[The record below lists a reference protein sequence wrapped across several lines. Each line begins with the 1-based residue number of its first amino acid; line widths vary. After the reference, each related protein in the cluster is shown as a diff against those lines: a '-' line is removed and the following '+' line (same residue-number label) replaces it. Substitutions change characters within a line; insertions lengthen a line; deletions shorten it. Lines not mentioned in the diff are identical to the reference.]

1 MFNRRMFAGGAL
13 GAALCARAVSRVV
26 TPDDAAAIVERVR
39 SFYGSLKTFA
49 DVASTATSLLGME
62 NPGEVRTAFAAPG
75 KLCMQLSMHGNIL
88 LCFIVDGESRWHWDS
103 KGWRE
108 YPSVQTILAGL
119 KGAGSAIGPY
129 PWCLAALLLDKQLDG
144 AVGLRSLRDSR
155 CTWTSKRCT
164 RLEGMIED
172 IPTDLEL
179 ADSGA
184 LETVRAHEKL
194 QTFEIFTTARA
205 APTSNPKLDLDA
217 LIAAVRRDPGRPM
230 QIPHH

>member
-1 MFNRRMFAGGAL
+1 MFNRRLFLGGAICT
-13 GAALCARAVSRVV
+13 ALYARAATKVAA
-26 TPDDAAAIVERVR
+26 PDDAVSMVERAR

-49 DVASTATSLLGME
+49 DVATTVTSLLGME

-75 KLCMQLSMHGNIL
+75 SLCMQLSMRGNIL
-88 LCFIVDGESRWHWDS
+88 LCFIVDGESRWHWDNR
-103 KGWRE
+103 GWRE
-108 YPSVQTILAGL
+108 YPSIQTILAGL
-119 KGAGSAIGPY
+119 KGAGNAIGPY
-129 PWCLAALLLDKQLDG
+129 PWCLAALLLDKQVG
-144 AVGLRSLRDSR
+144 EAVGLRSLRDSR
-155 CTWTSKRCT
+155 CTWASTRCT

-194 QTFEIFTTARA
+194 KTFEIFTTARA
-205 APTSNPKLDLDA
+205 APTPNPKLDLDS
-217 LIAAVRRDPGRPM
+217 LIAAVRRDPGKPM